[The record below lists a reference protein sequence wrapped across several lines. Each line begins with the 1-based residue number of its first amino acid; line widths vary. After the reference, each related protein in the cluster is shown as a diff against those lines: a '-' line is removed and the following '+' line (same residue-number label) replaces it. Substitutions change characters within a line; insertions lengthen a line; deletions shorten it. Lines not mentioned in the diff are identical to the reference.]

1 MIDVENGHRHRL
13 AAAGGAAGL
22 ACQCVLE
29 EAAVVKPRKLIADRL
44 AAQLLAQIQIGKC
57 KRHLLGEHGGELIGA
72 LGKGRPVDFA
82 IEQSHEMVLRDQRL
96 TDISAA
102 ISAAVPAVM
111 CLPAS
116 GVTAHETLAGGR
128 NRERGTPPQCPAVFQ
143 RERRRCRRQFA
154 PIRAARH
161 GIARFVHQIERPRL
175 LWEQEAGVVLDRC
188 ENFIRRLA
196 RLQDATEF
204 GQQYDLL
211 GADFRSLERRRQP
224 GIRLLQ
230 LACMLTALGIHLH
243 RVGLVLDHPENLAGR
258 QWLAISFDQQGRPVL
273 SAQMQFGLGRHG
285 AVADRRQ
292 RCAECCAVGLR
303 RQQGVDRIARQL
315 VR

>member
-1 MIDVENGHRHRL
+1 MGGAGQEATGSSGPDNARIPRCLLRHRYRPAHRHRL
-13 AAAGGAAGL
+13 GALGKSRAAGL
-22 ACQCVLE
+22 A
-29 EAAVVKPRKLIADRL
+29 
-44 AAQLLAQIQIGKC
+44 
-57 KRHLLGEHGGELIGA
+57 
-72 LGKGRPVDFA
+72 
-82 IEQSHEMVLRDQRL
+82 IEQPHEMVLRDQGL

-102 ISAAVPAVM
+102 ESTAM
-111 CLPAS
+111 GLPTS
-116 GVTAHETLAGGR
+116 GVTAHEPLAGGR